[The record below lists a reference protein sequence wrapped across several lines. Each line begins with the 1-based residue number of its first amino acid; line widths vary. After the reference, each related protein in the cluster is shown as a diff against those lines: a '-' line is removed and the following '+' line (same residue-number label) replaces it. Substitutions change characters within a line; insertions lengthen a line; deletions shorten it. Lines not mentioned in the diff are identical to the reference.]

1 MRLGNADQAI
11 IDPRKVRDY
20 LLSSE
25 HPLGR
30 YKAHFFTSLGFAR
43 EEWQALRDQLQ
54 SIALQEEAEVG
65 ERTDYGQKYIVRG
78 TIVGA
83 AGRPA
88 RVLTAWIVLNGEDV
102 PRFVTAYPE
111 G

>member
-1 MRLGNADQAI
+1 VRLPNADQSI
-11 IDPRKVRDY
+11 IDPRKIRDY

-25 HPLGR
+25 HPVGR
-30 YKAHFFTSLGFAR
+30 YKAHFFAHLGFTR
-43 EEWQALRDQLQ
+43 EEWRGLRGQLQ
-54 SIALQEEAEVG
+54 SLALQEAAEVA
-65 ERTDYGQKYIVRG
+65 ERTVYGQKYIVRG

-83 AGRPA
+83 AGRNA
-88 RVLTAWIVLNGEDV
+88 KVLTAWIVLNGEDV

>member
-1 MRLGNADQAI
+1 MRLPNADQAI
-11 IDPRKVRDY
+11 VDPRKVRDY
-20 LLSSE
+20 LLSLE

-30 YKAHFFTSLGFAR
+30 YKAHFFTRIGFTR
-43 EEWQALRDQLQ
+43 EEWQDLQ
-54 SIALQEEAEVG
+54 TQFQSVALQEVAELA
-65 ERTDYGQKYIVRG
+65 ERTEYGQKYIVRG

-83 AGRPA
+83 AARKA

>member
-1 MRLGNADQAI
+1 MRLPNADQAI

-25 HPLGR
+25 HPVGR
-30 YKAHFFTSLGFAR
+30 YKAHFFTRLGFSSR
-43 EEWQALRDQLQ
+43 RWQDLRDQFQ
-54 SIALQEEAEVG
+54 SIALEVEAEVAG
-65 ERTDYGQKYIVRG
+65 ETDHGRKYILRD

-83 AGRPA
+83 AGRKA
-88 RVLTAWIVLNGEDV
+88 KVLTVWIVLHAEKV

-111 G
+111 H

>member
-1 MRLGNADQAI
+1 MRLPNADQAI

-30 YKAHFFTSLGFAR
+30 YKAHFFTRLGFAR
-43 EEWQALRDQLQ
+43 EEWQGLRDQLQ
-54 SIALQEEAEVG
+54 SIALQEEAEVA

-83 AGRPA
+83 AGRKA
-88 RVLTAWIVLNGEDV
+88 KVLTAWIVLNGEDA